1 MSQFTRVTVSESE
14 FDGIPAIRIQKLLS
28 LISASEFKDK
38 IMEHLK
44 VAGHEK
50 EYVAIAGA
58 STLFNRVEEVKRRY
72 VKFDVLTT
80 FDQVNFKLAA
90 AGENQHDRSLFRISF
105 DGHEAIKFPDNDNID
120 VQQAIIDDLNKV
132 GEPIY
137 DSQNQFFS
145 KVFKFNIYANQ
156 LLNNP
161 ESARVNIVDA
171 NLKLLK
177 SYYTGINANKPVN
190 KKLIKHRYRMLQ
202 EVSTGQYFFRAMISP
217 RYQDYNIGMSVF
229 VALLSLHHAAN
240 EHKKNYIIR
249 EFSYTESTISVI
261 FENTRG
267 IIDKR
272 LGEVRFQV
280 LLTNNETTKG
290 AVKLAGMFAIMVQ
303 VDGNIVPLEAS
314 QQQRSQKK
322 YADKILSISHAHK
335 PETAIAAM
343 NTVTLLK
350 NVEEQLFKE
359 VGEIGTAKTS
369 EQLKD
374 LFKERLGK
382 SKSLVSSEATHKQ
395 LESLFKQQADSFLK
409 LLEIMGKAQLIIE
422 QDGAE
427 AKEVLRHIVHS
438 VLFDTEAPSD
448 NLDEDSDGE

>member
-14 FDGIPAIRIQKLLS
+14 FDDIPAIRIQKLLS
-28 LISASEFKDK
+28 LINASEFKDK

-44 VAGHEK
+44 VASHEK
-50 EYVAIAGA
+50 EYVAITGA

-90 AGENQHDRSLFRISF
+90 EGENQHDRSLFRISF

-120 VQQAIIDDLNKV
+120 VQQAIINDLNKV

-156 LLNNP
+156 LLNHP
-161 ESARVNIVDA
+161 DSVRVNIVDA

-177 SYYTGINANKPVN
+177 SYYTGVNVSKPVN
-190 KKLIKHRYRMLQ
+190 KKLLKHRYRMLQ
-202 EVSTGQYFFRAMISP
+202 EVSTGKYFFRAMISP

-261 FENTRG
+261 FENTKG

-303 VDGNIVPLEAS
+303 IDGNIVPLEAS

-322 YADKILSISHAHK
+322 YADKILSISHAYR

-374 LFKERLGK
+374 LFKERLDK

-395 LESLFKQQADSFLK
+395 LESLFKQQANSFLK

-448 NLDEDSDGE
+448 NPEEDSDGE

>member
-1 MSQFTRVTVSESE
+1 MSQFTRVTVSDSE

-38 IMEHLK
+38 VIEHLK
-44 VAGHEK
+44 VAGHEE
-50 EYVAIAGA
+50 EYVAISGA

-105 DGHEAIKFPDNDNID
+105 DGHEALKFPDNDDAN
-120 VQQAIIDDLNKV
+120 VQQAILDDLDKT

-137 DSQNQFFS
+137 ESQNQFFS
-145 KVFKFNIYANQ
+145 KVFKFNIYANS
-156 LLNNP
+156 LLNTSNP
-161 ESARVNIVDA
+161 VCVSIVDT

-177 SYYTGINANKPVN
+177 SYYSGVNASKPAN
-190 KKLIKHRYRMLQ
+190 KKLVKHRYRMLR
-202 EVSTGQYFFRAMISP
+202 EVSTGKYFFRAMIS
-217 RYQDYNIGMSVF
+217 RQYQDYNIGMSVF
-229 VALLSLHHAAN
+229 VALLSLHHAAK
-240 EHKKNYIIR
+240 EHQKIYMIR

-261 FENTRG
+261 FENTKG
-267 IIDKR
+267 IIDQR

-290 AVKLAGMFAIMVQ
+290 AVKLSGMFAIMVK
-303 VDGNIVPLEAS
+303 VDGKIVPLEAS
-314 QQQRSQKK
+314 QQQRNQKK
-322 YADKILSISHAHK
+322 YSDKILSISHAHK

-350 NVEEQLFKE
+350 TVEEQLFKE
-359 VGEIGTAKTS
+359 VSEIGTAKTS
-369 EQLKD
+369 EQLKN
-374 LFKERLGK
+374 LFKERLDN
-382 SKSLVSSEATHKQ
+382 SRSLISSEATHKQ
-395 LESLFKQQADSFLK
+395 LEILFKQQANSFLG

-427 AKEVLRHIVHS
+427 AKEVLRYIVHS

-448 NLDEDSDGE
+448 NLEEDGDNE